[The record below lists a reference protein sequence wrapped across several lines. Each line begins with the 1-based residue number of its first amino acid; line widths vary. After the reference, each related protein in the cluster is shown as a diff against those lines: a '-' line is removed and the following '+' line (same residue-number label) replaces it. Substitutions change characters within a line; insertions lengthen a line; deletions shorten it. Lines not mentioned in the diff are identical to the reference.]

1 MAITTWNNKYLW
13 IIWTALTLMM
23 TAYFA
28 YSMTSEDQLVFM
40 PGETSHGHYQIELKC
55 KACHG
60 DSFGGKESL
69 QKACMECHGKE
80 LKDADDKHPKSKFT
94 DPRNAERTAILD
106 ARYCITCHVEHKPEI
121 TREMGVTVA
130 ADVCYLCH
138 YDIAKDRKSHKGM
151 KFDTCDA
158 AGCHNFHDNR
168 ALYEDYLVKHQGQD
182 DVLENAAIKALST
195 AEKLTSLDSYPKD
208 SYPFK
213 KLTEKDKDAPA
224 ELLKEQLVI
233 EDWHKTSHARS
244 GVNCSACHQVTDN
257 VLKTETWVAK
267 PNYEVCKKCHQQ
279 QAESFMS
286 GRHGMRLAQ
295 NLSPMSPEMARQP
308 MRKKAHDKQLD
319 CVSCHN
325 DHRFDVRQAAVDA
338 CLSCHN
344 DKHSL
349 AYKDSSHYQ
358 LWLKETSDPDQ
369 RNTGV
374 SCATCHMPR
383 TTHKQLGKTIVF
395 SLHNQNDNLR
405 PNEKMIRSVCMDC
418 HGLGFSIDALADPKL
433 VANNFQGKPSVH
445 IESIEMANTY
455 AIQKRKEKKK
465 KLGDKMRDDGFL

>member
-1 MAITTWNNKYLW
+1 MKWNKKYLW
-13 IIWTALTLMM
+13 ILWIALTLMM

-28 YSMTSEDQLVFM
+28 YSMTSDDQLVFM
-40 PGETSHGHYQIELKC
+40 PGKTSHGHYQIELKC
-55 KACHG
+55 KTCHG
-60 DSFGGKESL
+60 DSFGGKETL
-69 QKACMECHGKE
+69 QKACMDCHGKE

-138 YDIAKDRKSHKGM
+138 FDIAKDRKSHKGM

-168 ALYEDYLVKHQGQD
+168 ALYEDYLVKHQGQED
-182 DVLENAAIKALST
+182 IFDNASVKPVAKA
-195 AEKLTSLDSYPKD
+195 AVLTSLDSYPKD
-208 SYPFK
+208 AYPYK
-213 KLTEKDKDAPA
+213 ELSEVQKDAPA
-224 ELLKEQLVI
+224 NFSKEQLII
-233 EDWHKTSHARS
+233 EDWHRTSHAKS
-244 GVNCSACHQVTDN
+244 GVNCSACHLVTDR
-257 VLKTETWVAK
+257 VLKTKTWVEK
-267 PNYEVCKKCHQQ
+267 PSHQVCEQCHRQQ
-279 QAESFMS
+279 LKGFLE

-295 NLSPMSPEMARQP
+295 NLSPMSPLMARQS
-308 MRKKAHDKQLD
+308 MRKKAHDKELT
-319 CVSCHN
+319 CITCHS
-325 DHRFDVRQAAVDA
+325 DHRFDVKKAAVEA

-358 LWLKETSDPDQ
+358 LWLKEKSNTNL

-383 TTHKQLGKTIVF
+383 TTHKENGKTIVQVQ
-395 SLHNQNDNLR
+395 HNQNDNLR

-418 HGLGFSIDALADPKL
+418 HGLSFSIDALADPKL
-433 VANNFQGKPSVH
+433 VANNFQGNPLKH
-445 IESIEMANTY
+445 IKSIEMASKY
-455 AIQKRKEKKK
+455 AIEKLKEKKA
-465 KLGDKMRDDGFL
+465 KLGDKMSDDGFL